1 MEYVMRVYVFLQG
14 KILMVGLKIILGG
27 QDY

>member
-1 MEYVMRVYVFLQG
+1 MEYAMRVYVFLQG
-14 KILMVGLKIILGG
+14 KILMVGLKIKLGG